1 MKYELLMSSE
11 KIYNF
16 NILQNHSNIDIHVN
30 KYKFIILLLPIL
42 MVSSSLAFNIG
53 TCKCAIKFR

>member
-16 NILQNHSNIDIHVN
+16 NILQNHSNFDIHVN
-30 KYKFIILLLPIL
+30 KYKFHCPFTPYLNGFEL
-42 MVSSSLAFNIG
+42 SCF
-53 TCKCAIKFR
+53 